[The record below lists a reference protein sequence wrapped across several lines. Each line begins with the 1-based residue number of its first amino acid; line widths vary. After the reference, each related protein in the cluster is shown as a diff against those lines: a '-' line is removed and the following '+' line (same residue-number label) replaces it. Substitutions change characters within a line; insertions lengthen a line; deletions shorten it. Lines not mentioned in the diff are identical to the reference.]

1 MNLIYL
7 QLKKCNFFK
16 ASFQTCVSVLLI
28 LGLLTYSYV
37 NAQAVPHEKININL
51 KNTTAENVIRE
62 IDRQS
67 SLSFYFDPVQLRE
80 LKVKHAYY
88 PNMGLN
94 DVFMHL
100 TKTVG
105 LVFIADGSNI
115 SVSKTKITTQIKE
128 VKKGR
133 LTGQVMDDQNEPLA
147 GATIAVEG
155 TTIAAQTNI
164 DGNYSLS
171 LDPGTYTIKYSFISF
186 QTKRIS
192 EIKINPGETTTLNVE
207 LLPSAKELT
216 QVVVTS
222 TFQRESANGL
232 YAMQKNN
239 PIVTDGISAEQIK
252 RTPDKNIGE
261 TLKRISGVSTV
272 DNKYVVVRGLSERYT
287 SATLNGVVMPS
298 TEISRKSFTFDIIPT
313 NLVDNVVVAK
323 TFTPDMPGEFGGGSV
338 LVNTRDLPAS
348 DFTSFTIGTSIN
360 DQTTGKESKGLQR
373 DNSMYLA
380 KYDAHRNFPENAFIY
395 NGVTEQF
402 PTEASPEDKEKVLQ
416 SSKSFSNNWQVYNY
430 VGKPTQNYQFS
441 LGRLLPT
448 KKPNDVFGII
458 ASLNYRNNQNTQQ
471 VYSARGGFDQGT
483 NGYRYLFNTS
493 MGGLLGLGFNSPTYK
508 ISFQNFY
515 TRQLNSSFYERVG
528 QDAGRSVYNMQDVT
542 EQSVL
547 WQSVLKNEFKL
558 GKNGSRL
565 LLNLGYINLDKE
577 SPDSHFLR
585 GDILKTSPS
594 DSSIYNYSNT
604 PQRDRIWQSVKEND
618 FNWDLAYSYP
628 ISRTTLKVGYNGW
641 YKDRSFSVK
650 TGTSIGSREYAPLN
664 EMFDYTQGEWNPGQG
679 LVISG
684 IYDDAFKG
692 GMALHAVYAMADQQL
707 GSKWRLVWGARA
719 EYVNISDRNNYILKQ
734 QEVFPGYDLSQIAV
748 QEKNWNLMPSV
759 NLTYKITDK
768 TNIRASFAQSIIRPD
783 MRELAYFSIYD
794 YEYDNL
800 LTGSFVKSTK
810 INHYDLRIEWYPA
823 AGQIISASLFYKYM
837 KNPMELQN
845 GGTSSSLINNKYAKN
860 IGLELEVRKSL
871 DFVWSRL
878 KNLSVYGN
886 YTQLL
891 KSEVQQ
897 QDLKFELDNTNKT
910 ASINYVDAEKVQR
923 PGVGQSD
930 YLLNAGLYFDSKYF
944 GLNASYNYVSNK
956 VYMVANNP
964 GGTQFQYTPGLVDL
978 QLSTR
983 LLKQKAELRFNIA
996 NLLNNNTIIYQNNF
1010 TPEEF
1015 TQIEKEG
1022 FKDRKLFRY
1031 DKDTDT
1037 KIFEANNGRTYSV
1050 SFSYNF

>member
-1 MNLIYL
+1 MLVI
-7 QLKKCNFFK
+7 
-16 ASFQTCVSVLLI
+16 
-28 LGLLTYSYV
+28 GLLTYTYV
-37 NAQAVPHEKININL
+37 NAQAVPNEKININL

-80 LKVKHAYY
+80 MKVKHAYY
-88 PNMGLN
+88 LNMGLN
-94 DVFMHL
+94 EVFTHL
-100 TKTVG
+100 NKTMG
-105 LVFIADGSNI
+105 LIFVADGSNI
-115 SVSKTKITTQIKE
+115 SVSKTKITSLKE

-133 LTGQVMDDQNEPLA
+133 LIGQVIDDLNEPLA
-147 GATIAVEG
+147 GATIQVEG
-155 TTIAAQTNI
+155 TTIAVQTNI

-171 LDPGTYTIKYSFISF
+171 LDPGVYTISYSFISF

-192 EIKINPGETTTLNVE
+192 EIKINSGETTTLNVE
-207 LLPSAKELT
+207 LLPSVKELG

-232 YAMQKNN
+232 YAIQKNN
-239 PIVTDGISAEQIK
+239 AIVTDGISAEQIK

-323 TFTPDMPGEFGGGSV
+323 TFTPDMPGEFGGGAV
-338 LVNTRDLPAS
+338 LVNTRDLPVS
-348 DFTSFTIGTSIN
+348 NFTSFTIGTSIN
-360 DQTTGKESKGLQR
+360 DQTTGKESRGLQR
-373 DNSMYLA
+373 GNNMYWA
-380 KYDAHRNFPENAFIY
+380 TYNTDRNFPQNAYIY

-402 PTEASPEDKEKVLQ
+402 PTQATPEAKEQVLQ
-416 SSKSFSNNWQVYNY
+416 SSKLFSNNWQVYGY
-430 VGKPTQNYQFS
+430 QGKPTQNYQFS
-441 LGRLLPT
+441 LGRLFPS
-448 KKPNDVFGII
+448 KKSNEVFGIT

-471 VYSARGGFDQGT
+471 VYSTRGGFDQGT
-483 NGYRYLFNTS
+483 NGQRYLFNTS

-515 TRQLNSSFYERVG
+515 TRQLNNSFYERVG
-528 QDAGRSVYNMQDVT
+528 QEAGKSVYNMQDVT
-542 EQSVL
+542 EQAVL
-547 WQSVLKNEFKL
+547 WQSVLKNEFAIS
-558 GKNGSRL
+558 KNGDKL
-565 LLNLGYINLDKE
+565 MLNLGYINLNKE

-585 GDILKTSPS
+585 GDILKTSAT

-604 PQRDRIWQSVKEND
+604 SQRDRIWQSVKENS

-628 ISRTTLKVGYNGW
+628 INRTTLKMGYNGW

-650 TGTSIGSREYAPLN
+650 TGTSIGWRAYAPLS
-664 EMFDYTQGEWNPGQG
+664 EMFDYTTGEWNPGEG

-684 IYDDAFKG
+684 IYNDAFKG
-692 GMALHAVYAMADQQL
+692 GMTLHALYAMADQQL
-707 GSKWRLVWGARA
+707 GQKWRLVWGARA
-719 EYVNISDRNNYILKQ
+719 EYVDVSKRNNYILKV
-734 QEVFPGYDLSQIAV
+734 QENFPGYDLSQIAV
-748 QEKNWNLMPSV
+748 QEKNWNFMPSV
-759 NLTYKITDK
+759 NLTYKLTTK
-768 TNIRASFAQSIIRPD
+768 TNIRASYAQSIIRPD

-800 LTGSFVKSTK
+800 LSGSFVKSTK
-810 INHYDLRIEWYPA
+810 INHYDLRAEWYPA
-823 AGQIISASLFYKYM
+823 AGQIISASLFYKHM

-860 IGLELEVRKSL
+860 IGLEIEARKSL
-871 DFVWSRL
+871 DFVWSKL
-878 KNLSVYGN
+878 KNITIYGN

-897 QDLKFELDNTNKT
+897 QELKFELDNTQKT
-910 ASINYVDAEKVQR
+910 ASINYVDADKVQR
-923 PGVGQSD
+923 PSAGQSD
-930 YLLNAGLYFDSKYF
+930 YLVNAGLYFDSKYV
-944 GLNASYNYVSNK
+944 GVTASYNYVSNK
-956 VYMVANNP
+956 VYMVSNNP
-964 GGTQFQYTPGLVDL
+964 ASTQFQYTPGNVDL
-978 QLSTR
+978 QLSTK

-1010 TPEEF
+1010 TPKEF
-1015 TQIEKEG
+1015 AQIQNEG
-1022 FKDRKLFRY
+1022 FKDRKLFKY
-1031 DKDTDT
+1031 NKDTDM
-1037 KIFEANNGRTYSV
+1037 KIFEANIGRTYSI
-1050 SFSYNF
+1050 SFSCNF